1 MGNKK
6 WQLNVTPTD
15 KKKLSE
21 KNFEEKTHEEL
32 SMEAKDKYAK
42 LSASEKAIKQTTFE
56 GYSEEDVSK
65 LSELFS
71 DKNRFL
77 AISIKTTG
85 FSKGNKPMLV
95 DITGY
100 TFDEEK
106 GKYTLNDS
114 NKYYIYDKG
123 YEFERSARFDSFK
136 SNGIDESDYFQEH
149 KTIDKI
155 SKKLN
160 KLFETVGEKNI
171 PVLGFA
177 VDKSVKEPLA
187 MLNVSLDN
195 VETIDVRNAMVY
207 ENAKATEVLGEPL
220 WVKSALADCYKYY
233 TGETL
238 DKFTDSKTFIEALS
252 SIAVLSQGQ
261 KIEGKTLTETAK
273 NNIEVVYGREDDTRS
288 DVEKDIS
295 ALNKEVENVKNAI
308 PVIAIEEQNEMI
320 RNLNEKVENM
330 QEQLSQI
337 VSALTT
343 ISKAVTIERTVDKTE
358 KDKMDKGKV
367 IDKKD
372 FTGHEEETVEEEIE
386 QK

>member
-106 GKYTLNDS
+106 GEYTLNDS

-123 YEFERSARFDSFK
+123 YEFEKSARFDSFK
-136 SNGIDESDYFQEH
+136 SNGIDESDYLQNH
-149 KTIDKI
+149 KTIEKTSEI
-155 SKKLN
+155 LN
-160 KLFETVGEKNI
+160 KLFDVAGEKNI

-195 VETIDVRNAMVY
+195 IETIDVRNAMVY

-261 KIEGKTLTETAK
+261 KIEGKALTETAK

-343 ISKAVTIERTVDKTE
+343 ISKAVTVERTVDKTE
-358 KDKMDKGKV
+358 KDKMDKGKI

>member
-100 TFDEEK
+100 TFDEKK
-106 GKYTLNDS
+106 GEYTLNDS

-123 YEFERSARFDSFK
+123 YEFEKSARFDSFK
-136 SNGIDESDYFQEH
+136 SNGIDESDYLQNH
-149 KTIDKI
+149 KTIEKTSEI
-155 SKKLN
+155 LN
-160 KLFETVGEKNI
+160 KLFEVAGEKNI

-233 TGETL
+233 TGENL

-343 ISKAVTIERTVDKTE
+343 ISKAVTIEKTVDKTE
-358 KDKMDKGKV
+358 KDKMDKGKI

-386 QK
+386 EK

>member
-106 GKYTLNDS
+106 GEYTLNDS

-136 SNGIDESDYFQEH
+136 SNGIDESDYFH
-149 KTIDKI
+149 KNKTIDKTSEI
-155 SKKLN
+155 LN
-160 KLFETVGEKNI
+160 KLFEVAGEKNI

-233 TGETL
+233 TGEIL

-343 ISKAVTIERTVDKTE
+343 ISKAVTVERTVDKTE
-358 KDKMDKGKV
+358 KDKMDKGKI

-386 QK
+386 EK

>member
-106 GKYTLNDS
+106 GEYTLNDS

-123 YEFERSARFDSFK
+123 YEFEKSARFDSFK
-136 SNGIDESDYFQEH
+136 SNGIDESDYLQNH
-149 KTIDKI
+149 KTIEKTSEI
-155 SKKLN
+155 LN
-160 KLFETVGEKNI
+160 KLFEVAGEKNI

-195 VETIDVRNAMVY
+195 IETIDVRNAMVY

-261 KIEGKTLTETAK
+261 KIEGKALTETAK

-343 ISKAVTIERTVDKTE
+343 ISKAVAVERTVDKTE

>member
-106 GKYTLNDS
+106 GEYTLNDS

-136 SNGIDESDYFQEH
+136 SNGIDESDYFH
-149 KTIDKI
+149 KNKTIDKTSEI
-155 SKKLN
+155 LN
-160 KLFETVGEKNI
+160 KLFEVASEKNI

-207 ENAKATEVLGEPL
+207 ENAKATEILGEPL

-273 NNIEVVYGREDDTRS
+273 NNIEVVYGRENDTRS

-343 ISKAVTIERTVDKTE
+343 ISKAVTVEKTVDKTE
-358 KDKMDKGKV
+358 KDKMDKGKI

-386 QK
+386 EK

>member
-106 GKYTLNDS
+106 GEYTLNDS

-136 SNGIDESDYFQEH
+136 SNGIDESDYFH
-149 KTIDKI
+149 KNKTIDKTSEI
-155 SKKLN
+155 LN
-160 KLFETVGEKNI
+160 KLFEVAGEKNI
-171 PVLGFA
+171 PVL
-177 VDKSVKEPLA
+177 VDDASGARLRTVVFNQAKACDLGADIAITSTDKLMPGPRGGLMAGRKDLIDEIKVKVNQFGLEAQPPVVLA
-187 MLNVSLDN
+187 MLNGIKNFKEDNLIKSFTRKDHLFELLSDNFNNFKKSPTGVMISPEDLANEVNISHNLSDNDLAFVFSFILLKNHGIITIPAVSMPGASATIRFDLSTSDAFNLDLN
-195 VETIDVRNAMVY
+195 D
-207 ENAKATEVLGEPL
+207 
-220 WVKSALADCYKYY
+220 
-233 TGETL
+233 
-238 DKFTDSKTFIEALS
+238 
-252 SIAVLSQGQ
+252 
-261 KIEGKTLTETAK
+261 
-273 NNIEVVYGREDDTRS
+273 
-288 DVEKDIS
+288 
-295 ALNKEVENVKNAI
+295 LNKK
-308 PVIAIEEQNEMI
+308 
-320 RNLNEKVENM
+320 
-330 QEQLSQI
+330 I
-337 VSALTT
+337 VSSFEELLDV
-343 ISKAVTIERTVDKTE
+343 IPNEE
-358 KDKMDKGKV
+358 KCR
-367 IDKKD
+367 
-372 FTGHEEETVEEEIE
+372 EIVFSF
-386 QK
+386 